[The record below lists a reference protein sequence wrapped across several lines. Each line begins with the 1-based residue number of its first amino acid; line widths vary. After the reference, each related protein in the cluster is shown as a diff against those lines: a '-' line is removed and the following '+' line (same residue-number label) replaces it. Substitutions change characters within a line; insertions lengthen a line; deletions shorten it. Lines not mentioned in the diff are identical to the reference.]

1 MQIKKFTESC
11 FEYKKKLLLSTRRI
25 ISDVFQRQND
35 LYQADVGFIQNRRRV
50 QRIMKLS
57 LVLKEIPR
65 SDDFGHVINEIHE
78 RNHFGE
84 NYSKWHKRQRVFA
97 ERVLSQ
103 ERQRRNELDIE
114 CPALVKLRGTD
125 FVLARFLVFQ
135 ITKVFSLRFSP
146 MKFRSKYKD

>member
-57 LVLKEIPR
+57 VVLKEIPR

-84 NYSKWHKRQRVFA
+84 NYSKWHERQRVFA

-114 CPALVKLRGTD
+114 CPALVKVRGTD
-125 FVLARFLVFQ
+125 SENYRIRPNSLDFHFRAKKRF
-135 ITKVFSLRFSP
+135 
-146 MKFRSKYKD
+146 